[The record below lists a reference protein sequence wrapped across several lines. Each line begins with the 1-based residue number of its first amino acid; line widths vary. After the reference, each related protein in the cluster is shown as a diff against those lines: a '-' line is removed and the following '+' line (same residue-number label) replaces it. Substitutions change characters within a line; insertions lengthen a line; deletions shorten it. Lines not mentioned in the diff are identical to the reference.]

1 MNNLKFDKA
10 IKEKVNDNIS
20 HNITNSILDTTLPH
34 KKNKTYSKLIK
45 TIFIPLL
52 IPTLALATTG
62 IIINFGLS
70 NHGLGDKKV
79 TQAITNSYVQT
90 DGSNNYIYTD
100 EVNYKFDNVLV
111 NDNLM
116 LISLKFNFNK
126 DIQEFSDIS
135 FTGLKIM
142 DEKNNQIYIDSE
154 DQMIWENNIA
164 SSFRMYTNK
173 KDSKSL
179 DETLILTSPKFNNM
193 EKINIAFDS
202 IVLYL
207 VENGSPKTYTISS
220 NSPITISLDAKFN
233 NRDTTYYKINNLDL
247 NDTTI
252 GVTEVMLTNT
262 GLGVVLEAPDL
273 YSTPSYKIE
282 LQDNEGNTIYSMT
295 NVISIT
301 KNNKMFVWLDIDS
314 NFDKNESFRLLI
326 SNNSKTNTY
335 SINK

>member
-1 MNNLKFDKA
+1 
-10 IKEKVNDNIS
+10 
-20 HNITNSILDTTLPH
+20 
-34 KKNKTYSKLIK
+34 
-45 TIFIPLL
+45 
-52 IPTLALATTG
+52 
-62 IIINFGLS
+62 
-70 NHGLGDKKV
+70 
-79 TQAITNSYVQT
+79 
-90 DGSNNYIYTD
+90 
-100 EVNYKFDNVLV
+100 
-111 NDNLM
+111 
-116 LISLKFNFNK
+116 
-126 DIQEFSDIS
+126 
-135 FTGLKIM
+135 M

>member
-10 IKEKVNDNIS
+10 IKEKVDDNIS
-20 HNITNSILDTTLPH
+20 HKITNSILDTTLPH

-45 TIFIPLL
+45 TIFLPLL

-62 IIINFGLS
+62 IIVNFGLS

-90 DGSNNYIYTD
+90 DSSNSYIYTD

-116 LISLKFNFNK
+116 LISLKFNFDK

-173 KDSKSL
+173 KESKSIE
-179 DETLILTSPKFNNM
+179 ETLILTSTKFNNM
-193 EKINIAFDS
+193 EKISISFDN

-207 VENGSPKTYTISS
+207 VENGNPKTYTIAS

-233 NRDTTYYKINNLDL
+233 NRDTTYYKINDLDL
-247 NDTTI
+247 NDSTI
-252 GVTEVMLTNT
+252 SVTDVMLTNT
-262 GLGVVLEAPDL
+262 GIGIVLDTIVP
-273 YSTPSYKIE
+273 STAPSYKIE
-282 LQDNEGNTIYSMT
+282 LQDNKGNIIYSKT

-301 KNNKMFVWLDIDS
+301 TDNKIFAWLDVD
-314 NFDKNESFRLLI
+314 NDFDKNESFRVLI
-326 SNNSKTNTY
+326 SNNNKTNTY
-335 SINK
+335 NISK

>member
-252 GVTEVMLTNT
+252 GVTEV
-262 GLGVVLEAPDL
+262 
-273 YSTPSYKIE
+273 S
-282 LQDNEGNTIYSMT
+282 
-295 NVISIT
+295 
-301 KNNKMFVWLDIDS
+301 
-314 NFDKNESFRLLI
+314 
-326 SNNSKTNTY
+326 
-335 SINK
+335 